1 MIKGTYIIYEDG
13 KEIYRSPNIITKF
26 GKRYLTNLVAGN
38 ILDLNK
44 DIAIGIDSTTPTAN
58 DTRLGFEFYRLPVK
72 LRSIDIQQDPEDN
85 TIFYYSTVFKTTI
98 PQDVS
103 GTIKE
108 IGLYPSTRTG
118 TNSYDDKFLT
128 DFANPLD
135 WKDTTL
141 SSPQVVTL
149 NPRIGDILLMMTSQ
163 LNGFGEYKTDVTLD
177 ISGYSINDTLTL
189 AYRENDTALDYL
201 QVRLYSSDTS
211 YYYVQVEGSTA
222 GDKIAEI
229 PLSDLFSNS
238 VGTPNKSAINKI
250 GIRIVPES
258 GTSTVSLDGLRINDE
273 DTFDPFYGL
282 ISRSVLSSPL
292 LKLNGRQVDIEYK
305 LDLDF

>member
-1 MIKGTYIIYEDG
+1 MIKGTYIFYEDG
-13 KEIYRSPNIITKF
+13 KEVYRSPNIITKF
-26 GKRYLTNLVAGN
+26 GKRYMTNLIAGN

-44 DIAIGIDSTTPTAN
+44 DIAIGIDSQTPTVN

-72 LRSIDIQQDPEDN
+72 LRSIDIQQDTEDQE
-85 TIFYYSTVFKTTI
+85 IFYYSAVFKTTI

-118 TNSYDDKFLT
+118 TNNYDDKFLT

-163 LNGFGEYKTDVTLD
+163 QNGFGEYKTDVSLD

-189 AYRENDTALDYL
+189 AYRQNDTALDYL

-211 YYYVQVEGSTA
+211 YYYVQIEGSTG
-222 GDKIAEI
+222 GDKIEEI
-229 PLSDLFSNS
+229 PLSEFVLNS
-238 VGTPNKSAINKI
+238 IKKRSLIFPDEIIKPNKSK
-250 GIRIVPES
+250 RIVKFLKR
-258 GTSTVSLDGLRINDE
+258 SLLAIFE
-273 DTFDPFYGL
+273 
-282 ISRSVLSSPL
+282 
-292 LKLNGRQVDIEYK
+292 
-305 LDLDF
+305 